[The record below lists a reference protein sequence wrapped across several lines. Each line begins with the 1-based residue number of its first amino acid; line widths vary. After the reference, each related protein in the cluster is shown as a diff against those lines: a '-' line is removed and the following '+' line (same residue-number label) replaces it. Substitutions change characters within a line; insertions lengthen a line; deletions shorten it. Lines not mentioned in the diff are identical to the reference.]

1 MEIIVFFKFIN
12 DNNNN
17 IFSNLLIII
26 QIILFLILILSII
39 IKIIIFITQII
50 IFRNPRLKNI
60 GSWQMTQD
68 DWVLTQGKSIGS
80 WCRTQQNWVQ
90 TQDPRPIGSASGAPK
105 RIIIKIIIFIAQI
118 IIFFILILWIIIKI
132 IIFITQIIIFLRW
145 ILWFI
150 RKILI
155 FTIQMDPDAR
165 PNTQDPRL
173 RLAPRAA
180 PAPCV
185 CSLECWRPGLASHNA
200 RCLQSGACS
209 PTKTG
214 ADYFLPN
221 HPFNAICIL
230 VKR

>member
-1 MEIIVFFKFIN
+1 M
-12 DNNNN
+12 
-17 IFSNLLIII
+17 
-26 QIILFLILILSII
+26 
-39 IKIIIFITQII
+39 
-50 IFRNPRLKNI
+50 I
-60 GSWQMTQD
+60 GSWRKARALGPGENPSEMGLD
-68 DWVLTQGKSIGS
+68 EGPKSIGS
-80 WCRTQQNWVQ
+80 WRRTQQNWVQ

-155 FTIQMDPDAR
+155 FIIQMDPDAG

-185 CSLECWRPGLASHNA
+185 CSLACWRPGLASHNA
-200 RCLQSGACS
+200 RCLQSGAWS

-214 ADYFLPN
+214 ADYFLSN

>member
-1 MEIIVFFKFIN
+1 M
-12 DNNNN
+12 
-17 IFSNLLIII
+17 
-26 QIILFLILILSII
+26 
-39 IKIIIFITQII
+39 
-50 IFRNPRLKNI
+50 I
-60 GSWQMTQD
+60 GSWRKARALGPGENPSEMGLD
-68 DWVLTQGKSIGS
+68 EGPKSIGS
-80 WCRTQQNWVQ
+80 WRRTQQNWVQ

-132 IIFITQIIIFLRW
+132 IIFI
-145 ILWFI
+145 
-150 RKILI
+150 
-155 FTIQMDPDAR
+155 IQMDPDAG

-180 PAPCV
+180 PTPCV
-185 CSLECWRPGLASHNA
+185 CSLACWRPGLASHNA

-221 HPFNAICIL
+221 YPFNAICIL